1 MSIEWTR
8 ALLGG
13 VLIGTAA
20 ALLLLTH
27 GRIAG
32 ISGLLGR
39 IARHRGASDST
50 AAHDRF
56 FWRVAFLLALVLGGA
71 LFVRIW
77 PERFGTLGMPRWP
90 VMIIAGLLVG
100 VGTRLG
106 NGCTS
111 GHGVCGLGR
120 GSPRSLAATLTF
132 MGSGHPDRAADEAL
146 CDVCSPPSWQAR
158 CSRSGSRCRA

>member
-1 MSIEWTR
+1 MNIEWAR

-13 VLIGTAA
+13 VLIGSAC
-20 ALLLLTH
+20 ALLLMTH

-32 ISGLLGR
+32 ISNVMGGLLQPRQVGDT
-39 IARHRGASDST
+39 S
-50 AAHDRF
+50 
-56 FWRVAFLLALVLGGA
+56 WRVGFLGALVLGGA

-77 PERFGTLGMPRWP
+77 PERFSTLGMPRWP
-90 VMIIAGLLVG
+90 VLIIAGLLVG

-111 GHGVCGLGR
+111 GHGVCGMGR

-132 MGSGHPDRAADEAL
+132 MVAGILAVLVTRHAL
-146 CDVCSPPSWQAR
+146 
-158 CSRSGSRCRA
+158 

>member
-1 MSIEWTR
+1 MNMEWTR

-13 VLIGTAA
+13 ALIGCAG

-32 ISGLLGR
+32 ISGTLGGLLQRRAPGDT
-39 IARHRGASDST
+39 S
-50 AAHDRF
+50 
-56 FWRVAFLLALVLGGA
+56 WRVGFLLALVLGGT

-90 VMIIAGLLVG
+90 VLLIAGLLVG

-106 NGCTS
+106 HGCTS

-132 MGSGHPDRAADEAL
+132 MASAILTVLLTRHL
-146 CDVCSPPSWQAR
+146 L
-158 CSRSGSRCRA
+158 

>member
-13 VLIGTAA
+13 VLIGCAA

-27 GRIAG
+27 GRLAG
-32 ISGLLGR
+32 ISGALGGMLGR
-39 IARHRGASDST
+39 RGPGDTS
-50 AAHDRF
+50 
-56 FWRVAFLLALVLGGA
+56 WRLGFLSALVVGGV

-90 VMIIAGLLVG
+90 VLIIAGLLVG
-100 VGTRLG
+100 IGTRVG
-106 NGCTS
+106 QGCTS

-120 GSPRSLAATLTF
+120 GSVRSLAATLTF
-132 MGSGHPDRAADEAL
+132 MASAVLTVLLTRHL
-146 CDVCSPPSWQAR
+146 L
-158 CSRSGSRCRA
+158 